1 MMHGQKNI
9 SLHLLLRRNPKTWIK
24 YSVFSGKNSQS

>member
-9 SLHLLLRRNPKTWIK
+9 KLHKDKFSDLCFISDVETITKIK
-24 YSVFSGKNSQS
+24 DD

>member
-9 SLHLLLRRNPKTWIK
+9 KLILYLFLPQM
-24 YSVFSGKNSQS
+24 FSSSGSWGKV